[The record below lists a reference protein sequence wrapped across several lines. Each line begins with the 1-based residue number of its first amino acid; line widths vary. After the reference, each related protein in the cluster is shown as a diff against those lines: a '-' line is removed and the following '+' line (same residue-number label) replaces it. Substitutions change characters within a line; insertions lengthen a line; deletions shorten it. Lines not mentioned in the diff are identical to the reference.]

1 LTQLGIT
8 RAAIM
13 LIEVSI
19 GELIDKITILSIKQ
33 RKIKNRDKLG
43 NIQKEY
49 DLLKSSLDQAGIA
62 VDSKYYE
69 DLETVNLKL
78 WDIEDKIREKE
89 ANKEFDEEF
98 IQLARSVYIN
108 NDHRAAIKRNLNLNY
123 GSDLVEEKEY
133 VIYST

>member
-1 LTQLGIT
+1 
-8 RAAIM
+8 M